1 MWNFLDS
8 ILIDMVN
15 CWVLY
20 TFITCW
26 VLRTVIFISLLII
39 IESLSRWP
47 FFKIYLLTHLH
58 FTKGRFLFY
67 FFIFGTLSSLFIEL
81 LLLVFG
87 VEAIETLRKES
98 TKTTHSW
105 LGSNQFANM
114 NLFTLLNCANVF
126 QSYVWTR
133 ITLLIIKCFFLAV
146 DLYSQIYFVFFLTD
160 QFLMSTFLIDFL

>member
-1 MWNFLDS
+1 VKFFRFHFDRYGKL
-8 ILIDMVN
+8 LGPLYLYYLLGTQN
-15 CWVLY
+15 CYIYQSLNHNWVFEQMTLFQDLSVDPF
-20 TFITCW
+20 TFHQG
-26 VLRTVIFISLLII
+26 
-39 IESLSRWP
+39 SLS
-47 FFKIYLLTHLH
+47 
-58 FTKGRFLFY
+58 FLFFY
-67 FFIFGTLSSLFIEL
+67 FWHLVLFVHWI
-81 LLLVFG
+81 VIIGFG
-87 VEAIETLRKES
+87 VEAIETLRKEY

-146 DLYSQIYFVFFLTD
+146 DLYPQIYFIFFLTD